1 MNQSLAYMHLQ
12 QTHFIIK
19 GYERLRELK
28 ASRGMINGYEEVIR
42 GYEDMQSRRNVVD
55 RLNPLLWLLSGLVL
69 GVLICILLRPTP
81 IASQNHYEHHGTA
94 VHHHHGA
101 VRHHVHH
108 SYDSEMPELDGSDEP
123 GVQHGGSDEP
133 WP

>member
-1 MNQSLAYMHLQ
+1 M
-12 QTHFIIK
+12 
-19 GYERLRELK
+19 
-28 ASRGMINGYEEVIR
+28 
-42 GYEDMQSRRNVVD
+42 VD

-101 VRHHVHH
+101 VHHHVHH
-108 SYDSEMPELDGSDEP
+108 NYDSEMPELDGNDEP
-123 GVQHGGSDEP
+123 GELEFSDAEEEPQGENSDECEGRP
-133 WP
+133 YT